1 MYFHVIFCLT
11 DSEYE
16 QHNHF
21 SVGQFAEGR
30 SERSKRGMFIFLF
43 IIKIIVGTV
52 ANVIFLSY
60 LM

>member
-1 MYFHVIFCLT
+1 MYFHVIFCLI

-30 SERSKRGMFIFLF
+30 SEGSKRGMFMNMFYIL
-43 IIKIIVGTV
+43 IYYIIVGTV
-52 ANVIFLSY
+52 DTFG
-60 LM
+60 